1 MRVSWTTNII
11 MNIKFRSELQA
22 YSESRYFPDCL
33 LEWRHVKTYLA
44 EEAGTCICG
53 HVMMEQYMIQHLL
66 NGKNLIVRN
75 HCVKQFPGIST
86 TESVCRV
93 RREIRT
99 PLNPA
104 CLHEA
109 LNKRIIHDREYAF
122 YMDTWWR
129 NKLTPKQ
136 IIWRIAINN
145 KILKAL
151 DNNPGNLPS
160 SPFYGRKIR
169 KAPFMVT
176 LLLV

>member
-11 MNIKFRSELQA
+11 MNKKFRSELQA

-44 EEAGTCICG
+44 EEAYSRKLLYTVIPDNEVFPVEKVLNHALLHH
-53 HVMMEQYMIQHLL
+53 HVAA
-66 NGKNLIVRN
+66 NA
-75 HCVKQFPGIST
+75 CSST

-93 RREIRT
+93 RREIRM

-129 NKLTPKQ
+129 NKLTQ
-136 IIWRIAINN
+136 N
-145 KILKAL
+145 K
-151 DNNPGNLPS
+151 
-160 SPFYGRKIR
+160 
-169 KAPFMVT
+169 
-176 LLLV
+176 